1 MANSAKDIQM
11 RELRDTIAQLN
22 ELVKTLQETLKQVNA
37 LNTQVTQERDNL
49 KEQVDYL
56 TKKLFGTSSE
66 KRSHDIPGQLEMFN
80 EAEQLQDPV
89 LAKEEDAEA
98 AAPVPKKRRSRAT
111 DEERYKGIRVEKV
124 YLDVPDDQKTCSVC
138 GTQMKAIGTEFV
150 RRELDFIPAKVKV
163 VEYYTINYACPSCK
177 ENSAAA
183 QIERGK
189 DYHPRL
195 MHGMASPAVIAWT
208 MYQKYSNSV
217 PLYRQEKDW
226 AQYGAKIGRA
236 TLANWIIRNAEDFFT
251 PMYDYVHRKL
261 LCRRFLMADETP
273 VQVLHEPDRRPQAKS
288 YMWLFRTGEDD
299 GPPLILYHYSETRA
313 GDTAVNFLEGF
324 RGYLMCDGYS
334 GYNKVQNATRV
345 SCWAHVRRYLL
356 DAIPKEKAYDYSLPA
371 VQGVMYVNKLFDYER
386 DIHEKYSSPD
396 AIKEARL
403 RKEKPVLEGFW
414 AWVDAQRPTRNSRLD
429 KALIYIRNRKP
440 YLETYLEDGRCSF
453 SNNASERAVKDFVIG
468 RKNWLFSDTP
478 EGAVASSM
486 VYSIVAMAKANGVNV
501 YHYLR
506 FLLEHHPNK
515 QMADEE
521 LESLAPWNEAV
532 KSEIQRRADS

>member
-66 KRSHDIPGQLEMFN
+66 KRSHNIPGQLEMFN

-195 MHGMASPAVIAWT
+195 MHGMASPAVIAWP

-217 PLYRQEKDW
+217 PLYRPSMVQKS
-226 AQYGAKIGRA
+226 AGQLLQTGLSGMPKISLPPCTITYIGSCSAADFLWQMKHLSRSS
-236 TLANWIIRNAEDFFT
+236 TNPTED
-251 PMYDYVHRKL
+251 HRQNL
-261 LCRRFLMADETP
+261 TC
-273 VQVLHEPDRRPQAKS
+273 
-288 YMWLFRTGEDD
+288 G
-299 GPPLILYHYSETRA
+299 YSE
-313 GDTAVNFLEGF
+313 
-324 RGYLMCDGYS
+324 
-334 GYNKVQNATRV
+334 
-345 SCWAHVRRYLL
+345 
-356 DAIPKEKAYDYSLPA
+356 P
-371 VQGVMYVNKLFDYER
+371 
-386 DIHEKYSSPD
+386 
-396 AIKEARL
+396 
-403 RKEKPVLEGFW
+403 
-414 AWVDAQRPTRNSRLD
+414 
-429 KALIYIRNRKP
+429 
-440 YLETYLEDGRCSF
+440 GRMMD
-453 SNNASERAVKDFVIG
+453 R
-468 RKNWLFSDTP
+468 
-478 EGAVASSM
+478 
-486 VYSIVAMAKANGVNV
+486 
-501 YHYLR
+501 H
-506 FLLEHHPNK
+506 
-515 QMADEE
+515 
-521 LESLAPWNEAV
+521 
-532 KSEIQRRADS
+532 

>member
-1 MANSAKDIQM
+1 MFDGIFHFTYSI
-11 RELRDTIAQLN
+11 EC
-22 ELVKTLQETLKQVNA
+22 
-37 LNTQVTQERDNL
+37 
-49 KEQVDYL
+49 
-56 TKKLFGTSSE
+56 
-66 KRSHDIPGQLEMFN
+66 RSI
-80 EAEQLQDPV
+80 
-89 LAKEEDAEA
+89 
-98 AAPVPKKRRSRAT
+98 
-111 DEERYKGIRVEKV
+111 
-124 YLDVPDDQKTCSVC
+124 
-138 GTQMKAIGTEFV
+138 
-150 RRELDFIPAKVKV
+150 DFIHVLIFLLAW
-163 VEYYTINYACPSCK
+163 CK
-177 ENSAAA
+177 AGKLAS
-183 QIERGK
+183 IE
-189 DYHPRL
+189 
-195 MHGMASPAVIAWT
+195 
-208 MYQKYSNSV
+208 
-217 PLYRQEKDW
+217 
-226 AQYGAKIGRA
+226 
-236 TLANWIIRNAEDFFT
+236 
-251 PMYDYVHRKL
+251 
-261 LCRRFLMADETP
+261 
-273 VQVLHEPDRRPQAKS
+273 
-288 YMWLFRTGEDD
+288 
-299 GPPLILYHYSETRA
+299 
-313 GDTAVNFLEGF
+313 
-324 RGYLMCDGYS
+324 
-334 GYNKVQNATRV
+334 
-345 SCWAHVRRYLL
+345 
-356 DAIPKEKAYDYSLPA
+356 
-371 VQGVMYVNKLFDYER
+371 YVNKLFDYER